1 MNTTIFRAQLWELWR
16 LSRLEI
22 AYRTGGVLILALAL
36 HGTCTLLM
44 DQPGFN
50 EIYIIAM
57 SFAYLV
63 MFLAACTPF
72 VYSAALVVSDDW
84 RHFLKAQYSRPVS
97 TLQLLGVALAYDV
110 STRLACH
117 VVLACSFQLLFGLN
131 YPIAGVVLFA
141 AVTGTALFCLAA
153 SYIGLWT
160 FLATLAALAS
170 VLLVVLFHGAGGNN
184 YILDGPEAWHE
195 LFTFFATEYIAM
207 ALLTVGV
214 AAFAA
219 RAVDRQR
226 HDTARD
232 RGRRISPQTASDVWT
247 GMRQTPF
254 PSAFRAQM
262 WMEIRRVSEVFLA
275 GVVLL
280 LIFFAISFASA
291 VGNSPPIFNGL
302 IWALTFLVCPIVFIL
317 GGAGALSGMKARA
330 GTASLSAFEAT
341 QAMPLGAGL
350 GLKVAVVFCAHLAGS
365 LVFLSA
371 ALLAWHLYPAPALA
385 GLEKLLAGPGA
396 LLAGPGAL
404 LAAGGAPRVV
414 FAGLVVFSTLSLTLI
429 LLSLAGFY
437 GMQRADDA
445 SLSTRKDLAIIF
457 AVVVYTFLAV
467 VDVASS
473 WDFTTFWILNA
484 WVAALTLIAF
494 TLRNLQKLFRAHLV
508 ARPTFVVVALVWL
521 AFVVAAAWLCVVGEK
536 AGARWNVFEN
546 LHLLVF
552 CVGLSFIP
560 LASFAWAPLSL
571 AARRS
576 Q

>member
-1 MNTTIFRAQLWELWR
+1 MNTAILRAQLWELWR

-22 AYRTGGVLILALAL
+22 AYRTGGVLIGALAL

-44 DQPGFN
+44 DQPGFT

-63 MFLAACTPF
+63 IFLAACTPF
-72 VYSAALVVSDDW
+72 FYSAALVVSDDW
-84 RHFLKAQYSRPVS
+84 RHFLKAQYSKPVS
-97 TLQLLGVALAYDV
+97 TLQLLGVALVYDV

-117 VVLACSFQLLFGLN
+117 GVLACFFQRLFGLN
-131 YPIAGVVLFA
+131 YPIASVVLFA
-141 AVTGTALFCLAA
+141 AVTGAALFCLAA
-153 SYIGLWT
+153 SYVGPWT

-214 AAFAA
+214 AALAA

-226 HDTARD
+226 HDTPRD
-232 RGRRISPQTASDVWT
+232 RGRRVSPRILPSVRADI
-247 GMRQTPF
+247 RQTPF
-254 PSAFRAQM
+254 PSAFRAQL
-262 WMEIRRVSEVFLA
+262 WMEIRRVSEVCLA
-275 GVVLL
+275 GVLVLL
-280 LIFFAISFASA
+280 FFFAMSFASA
-291 VGNSPPIFNGL
+291 MGNLPPIYNGF
-302 IWALTFLVCPIVFIL
+302 IWLLTFLVSPMVFIL

-330 GTASLSAFEAT
+330 GTASLSTFEAT
-341 QAMPLGAGL
+341 QAMPLGARL

-365 LVFLSA
+365 LIFLAA

-396 LLAGPGAL
+396 LLA
-404 LAAGGAPRVV
+404 AGGAPRVIL
-414 FAGLVVFSTLSLTLI
+414 AGLVVFSTLSLTFI

-437 GMQRADDA
+437 GTRGTDDA
-445 SLSTRKDLAIIF
+445 SLSTRRDLAFIL

-467 VDVASS
+467 VEVASS

-484 WVAALTLIAF
+484 WVAAITLIAF

-546 LHLLVF
+546 IHLLVF